1 MTIAVESGPWFGFA
15 KTSMLTGN
23 LRKQRCPTIIAAA
36 DTTEMRDKG
45 LFSGMVVRAGDFL
58 VQGAGPTLEAKANRD
73 LLCEVIRWD
82 CL

>member
-1 MTIAVESGPWFGFA
+1 M
-15 KTSMLTGN
+15 
-23 LRKQRCPTIIAAA
+23 
-36 DTTEMRDKG
+36 EMRDTG
-45 LFSGMVVRAGDFL
+45 VFSSNVVQAAGDFL